1 MRIGLPG
8 VTSIYSS
15 RKSKE
20 RLYHSADA
28 QGSSAW
34 GGVESSVT
42 TELRGANRTS
52 KRKFKAGQGQ
62 RMQLQDL
69 NPR

>member
-8 VTSIYSS
+8 VTSICSS
-15 RKSKE
+15 RKSKK

-28 QGSSAW
+28 QGSSVW
-34 GGVESSVT
+34 GGVESSVK

-52 KRKFKAGQGQ
+52 GRTGPENAALRSKYKVGSY
-62 RMQLQDL
+62 
-69 NPR
+69 